1 MAELEEVRPQVA
13 AGLKDDTSHSLS
25 LKALCILFCH
35 KLQMAE
41 LEEVQPQV
49 AAGLEDDPDL
59 VRLWRKMGGP
69 RHRHHNLH
77 AIDRRVCACVCVC
90 LCVCVRERDR

>member
-1 MAELEEVRPQVA
+1 
-13 AGLKDDTSHSLS
+13 
-25 LKALCILFCH
+25 
-35 KLQMAE
+35 
-41 LEEVQPQV
+41 V